1 MGTYCII
8 KQLLKKELNSI
19 KGVKKL
25 QKDFVIRK

>member
-25 QKDFVIRK
+25 QKDFVIIK